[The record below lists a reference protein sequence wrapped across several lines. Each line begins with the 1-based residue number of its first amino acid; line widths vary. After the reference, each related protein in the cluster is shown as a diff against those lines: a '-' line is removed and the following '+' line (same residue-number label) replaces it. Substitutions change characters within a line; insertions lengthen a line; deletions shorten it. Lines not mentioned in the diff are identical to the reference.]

1 MEQRDNKMSSSAI
14 LNWVEKELSENRTDT
29 IHDFLA
35 FLAEQMIEMN
45 RGKNEE
51 IKGFVK
57 WMEREIGAEIDSLAN
72 KTAIKE
78 YHKYDFNELL
88 EVLKKNR
95 NKISADL
102 SSRKT
107 QEIFESHFNESIS
120 KLNPLI
126 AKIEKTDELIDEIV
140 YKIYELTEDEKKIV
154 RS

>member
-1 MEQRDNKMSSSAI
+1 MNFKGI
-14 LNWVEKELSENRTDT
+14 LQWTEKELSENRTDT

-45 RGKNEE
+45 RKKIEE

-57 WMEREIGAEIDSLAN
+57 WMEREIGTEIDSLAN

-78 YHKYDFNELL
+78 YHECDFNELL

-107 QEIFESHFNESIS
+107 QEDFERHFNESVS
-120 KLNPLI
+120 KLNPL
-126 AKIEKTDELIDEIV
+126 KDEIEATDELIDEIV
-140 YKIYELTEDEKKIV
+140 YKLYKLTEDEIKIIKGN
-154 RS
+154 